1 MQGMPIAMT
10 ISQLRKKIQ
19 GNEKP
24 LIVLIGGMSGTGKSL
39 TAVQL
44 AAILHLPIVISSDQI
59 RDVMTLSNHSKIL
72 NARYTNAWKL
82 FGKKL
87 SGRNFE
93 QGVLEHSKA
102 VRPGVIKVIKD
113 CLTRGEDIIVEG
125 THLLPSLYK
134 TFFDAIVLHFL
145 LVTHEAQYHQQML
158 REKYEQRHSIP
169 KLHSSEKI
177 RVIRLVQDVLIR
189 DAERSRSIIV
199 VSRSVAS
206 NCKAIENVLK
216 KTYMSGSN
224 TSS

>member
-1 MQGMPIAMT
+1 MT

-19 GNEKP
+19 DNKKP
-24 LIVLIGGMSGTGKSL
+24 LVILIGGMSGTGKSL

-44 AAILHLPIVISSDQI
+44 AAILHLPIIISTDQI

-82 FGKKL
+82 FGKEFT
-87 SGRNFE
+87 GRNFE

-102 VRPGVIKVIKD
+102 VRPGVVKVIKD
-113 CLTRGEDIIVEG
+113 CLSRGEDIIVEG

-134 TFFDAIVLHFL
+134 NFFGAIVLRFL
-145 LVTHEAQYHQQML
+145 LVTYETQYHQQML

-169 KLHSSEKI
+169 KPHSSEKI
-177 RVIRLVQDVLIR
+177 RVIRLVQDVLVR
-189 DAERSRSIIV
+189 DAERSGSIIV
-199 VSRSVAS
+199 VSRSITS

-216 KTYMSGSN
+216 KTYASGLN
-224 TSS
+224 TLS